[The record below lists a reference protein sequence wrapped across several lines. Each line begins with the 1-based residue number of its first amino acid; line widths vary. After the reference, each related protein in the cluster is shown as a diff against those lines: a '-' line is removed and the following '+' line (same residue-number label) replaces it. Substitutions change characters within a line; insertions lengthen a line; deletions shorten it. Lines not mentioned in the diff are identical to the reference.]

1 MSLLANLKSMLSGG
15 VHKLSGRKDAL
26 EAVCAGAA
34 LVASAD
40 GNISTDE
47 IAATLRA
54 IGANPHLSKAFPAS
68 EIERTAEAMLKRAEG
83 GRVGQSGL
91 LAEIKQIAA
100 DPDISELVLL
110 ATVDVAEADGSIGEK
125 ERAVLATI
133 SKALSVPLP
142 AGI

>member
-1 MSLLANLKSMLSGG
+1 MLANLKAKLLGSANR
-15 VHKLSGRKDAL
+15 LSGRKDAL

-40 GNISTDE
+40 GNISNDE

-54 IGANPHLSKAFPAS
+54 IGANPALSAAFPAS
-68 EIERTAEAMLKRAEG
+68 EIERVADVMLKRAEG

-91 LAEIKQIAA
+91 YREIKQIAA
-100 DPDISELVLL
+100 DPEIAELVLL

-125 ERAVLATI
+125 ERAVLAAI
-133 SKALSVPLP
+133 SKDLGVPLP
-142 AGI
+142 AGV